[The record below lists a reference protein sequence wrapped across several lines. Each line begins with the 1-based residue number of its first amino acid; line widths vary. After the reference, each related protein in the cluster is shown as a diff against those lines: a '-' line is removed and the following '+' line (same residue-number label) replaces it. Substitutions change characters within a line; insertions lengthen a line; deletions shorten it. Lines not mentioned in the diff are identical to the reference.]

1 MACYTAEIASGQNIL
16 CMSIKSGTVLRY
28 LAAAAELSIPFNLIN
43 PCLDIFGKRSKH
55 INNIITE
62 LKRWECIPNRREP
75 VTKQMIEY
83 IINKGK
89 SLQKSD
95 PDNIYISI
103 SDWLILGMQS
113 GFRRKEW
120 AQDRSYMMK
129 NKDIQRNVDG
139 SSAAFILEDF
149 EYRGAN
155 NKRINQKSNSAV
167 NKSKTVNLKWR
178 FQKNNDNGQVVS
190 YVEDTKNK
198 CFCYVRATKRIR
210 TRAIKYGVQPD
221 IPVAIF
227 KEKKTKS
234 KFKHID
240 DVHIKDILQEAA
252 KHVYNISN
260 KEDLNKFTSHSIR
273 VMACVILHSQ
283 NLSTED
289 IKFRLRWRSDSF
301 RMYLRNIVEI
311 AERHKNAVAN
321 LS

>member
-1 MACYTAEIASGQNIL
+1 M
-16 CMSIKSGTVLRY
+16 
-28 LAAAAELSIPFNLIN
+28 
-43 PCLDIFGKRSKH
+43 DIFGKRSKH
-55 INNIITE
+55 INNIMTE

-75 VTKQMIEY
+75 VTTQMIEY
-83 IINKGK
+83 IIKKGK
-89 SLQKSD
+89 SLHKSD
-95 PDNIYISI
+95 PDNIYTAL

-120 AQDRSYMMK
+120 AQDRSQMIRH
-129 NKDIQRNVDG
+129 KDIQRNVDG
-139 SSAAFILEDF
+139 SAVAFILEDF
-149 EYRGAN
+149 EYRGLN
-155 NKRINQKSNSAV
+155 NRRINQKSNSEV
-167 NKSKTVNLKWR
+167 NKAKLVNLKWR
-178 FQKNNDNGQVVS
+178 YQKNNDNGQVVS

-198 CFCYVRATKRIR
+198 CFCYIRAAKRIR
-210 TRAIKYGVQPD
+210 SRAIKYSVPSNM
-221 IPVAIF
+221 PVAIY

-234 KFKHID
+234 KFKYID

-252 KHVYNISN
+252 KHVHNISN